1 MRSWSLHV
9 GKYLGIDVYIHWTF
23 WILIL
28 WIVLA
33 HMRAGEP
40 FAQSLQGVLF
50 ILALFV
56 CVVLHEFGHAL
67 TARQFGIATRDV
79 TLYPIGGISSL
90 EKLPDDPRQELLVAI
105 AGPAV
110 NLIIAGLLWL
120 LLNAIGQPFDL
131 AKVSDAKDVTEIPF
145 LWGLFYANL
154 ILPIFNLIPAFPM
167 DGGRALRAFL
177 SIFIDRLNATRI
189 AALIGQLLAIG
200 FVFLGFFFN
209 FWLVF
214 IGLFIFLGASG
225 ETAMEQTKVVLGG
238 LRVRDALMHQYTV
251 LSPFSTLGE
260 AAEAL
265 LNGQDTTFVVLDS
278 GEVVGLLSVNE
289 IVKGLAEVGT
299 RAQISGFM
307 KRDFLTVS
315 ADLKL
320 FDLLVELTEKGET
333 AAVVMDGDAH
343 IGLVDRQNLQER
355 IMIDQALHTS
365 KTASR
370 PS

>member
-23 WILIL
+23 WILVL
-28 WIVLA
+28 WIVFA
-33 HMRAGEP
+33 HMRAGE
-40 FAQSLQGVLF
+40 ALGQALQGVLF

-56 CVVLHEFGHAL
+56 CVVLHEYGHAL
-67 TARQFGIATRDV
+67 TARRFGISTRDV

-110 NLIIAGLLWL
+110 NLVIAAILWL
-120 LLNAIGQPFDL
+120 TLNTIGQPFEL
-131 AKVSDAKDVTEIPF
+131 SKVSDAKDVTEIPF

-154 ILPIFNLIPAFPM
+154 ILPVFNLIPAFPM

-189 AALIGQLLAIG
+189 AALIGQLLAIA
-200 FVFLGFFFN
+200 FVFLGLFFN

-225 ETAMEQTKVVLGG
+225 ETAMEQTKVALGG
-238 LRVRDALMHQYTV
+238 LTVRDALMHKYTI
-251 LSPFSTLGE
+251 LAPSSTLGE
-260 AAEAL
+260 ASDAL

-278 GEVVGLLSVNE
+278 GDVVGLLGIND
-289 IVKGLAEVGT
+289 IVRGLTE
-299 RAQISGFM
+299 SGNRGWVSTFM

-315 ADLKL
+315 PDMKL
-320 FDLLVELTEKGET
+320 YDLLMELTEKGES
-333 AAVVMDGDAH
+333 AAIVVEGDTH

-355 IMIDQALHTS
+355 IMIDQALHTR
-365 KTASR
+365 K
-370 PS
+370 

>member
-1 MRSWSLHV
+1 MKSWSLRI
-9 GKYLGIDVYIHWTF
+9 GKYFGIDVYIHWTF
-23 WILIL
+23 WILVL

-33 HMRAGEP
+33 HVRAGDA

-67 TARQFGIATRDV
+67 TARRFGISTHDV

-110 NLIIAGLLWL
+110 NLVIAALLWFY
-120 LLNAIGQPFDL
+120 LNATGNPFDL
-131 AKVSDAKDVTEIPF
+131 ATVEQAKDVTEIPF

-177 SIFIDRLNATRI
+177 SLFTSRLTATRI
-189 AALIGQLLAIG
+189 AALIGQLLAVA
-200 FVFLGFFFN
+200 FVLLGFFYN

-225 ETAMEQTKVVLGG
+225 ENAMEQTKVALGN
-238 LRVRDALMHQYTV
+238 LKVRDALMHQFTA

-260 AAEAL
+260 ASEAL
-265 LNGQDTTFVVLDS
+265 LNTQDTTFVVLDA
-278 GEVVGLLSVNE
+278 GEVVGLLTVNE
-289 IVKGLAEVGT
+289 IVKGLTEAGT
-299 RAQISGFM
+299 RVQISGFM

-315 ADLKL
+315 PDMKL
-320 FDLLVELTEKGET
+320 FDLLMELTEKGET
-333 AAVVMDGDAH
+333 AAVVVEGDSH

-355 IMIDQALHTS
+355 IMIDQALHPR
-365 KTASR
+365 K
-370 PS
+370 

>member
-9 GKYLGIDVYIHWTF
+9 GKYFGIDVYIHWTF
-23 WILIL
+23 WILVL

-33 HMRAGEP
+33 HMGSGDAVT
-40 FAQSLQGVLF
+40 QSLHGVLF
-50 ILALFV
+50 ILALFF

-67 TARQFGIATRDV
+67 TARRFGISTRDV

-105 AGPAV
+105 AGPSV
-110 NLIIAGLLWL
+110 NLIIAGLLWIT
-120 LLNAIGQPFDL
+120 LNATGQPFDL
-131 AKVSDAKDVTEIPF
+131 AKVGEAKDVTEIPL

-154 ILPIFNLIPAFPM
+154 MLPIFNLIPAFPM

-177 SIFIDRLNATRI
+177 SMFMDRLNATRI
-189 AALIGQLLAIG
+189 AALIGQLLAIA

-238 LRVRDALMHQYTV
+238 LKVRDALMHQFTA
-251 LSPFSTLGE
+251 LSPHSTLGE
-260 AAEAL
+260 ASEAL
-265 LNGQDTTFVVLDS
+265 LNGQDTTFVVVDS
-278 GEVVGLLSVNE
+278 GEVVGLLTVNE
-289 IVKGLAEVGT
+289 IVKGLTESGT
-299 RAQISGFM
+299 RVQISSFM

-315 ADLKL
+315 PDMKL
-320 FDLLVELTEKGET
+320 FDLLMELTEKGET
-333 AAVVMDGDAH
+333 AAVVVEGDTH
-343 IGLVDRQNLQER
+343 IGLIDRQNLQER
-355 IMIDQALHTS
+355 ILIDQALHTR
-365 KTASR
+365 K
-370 PS
+370 